1 MARWNDR
8 GNTAKQLLKEEE
20 LLIELA
26 MRLEK
31 VDQHW

>member
-8 GNTAKQLLKEEE
+8 RNTVKQLLKEE

-26 MRLEK
+26 MGLEK